1 MMAAFYARAAR
12 FYDAET
18 SGKTDDLRMY
28 LRLAAQY
35 EGGILDVG
43 CGTGRV
49 LIHLAQA
56 GCQVHG
62 IDSDAAMLARLAG
75 KLERM
80 PHLQANI
87 SYVHADALHYAA
99 EREFALILL
108 SYNALMH
115 FHEQESQIALLRR
128 LRRWLADEGRL
139 VIDLPNAG
147 DVFASQDTDSLIL
160 ERTFLEPES
169 GHQVMLQSVSRLDR
183 VTQVL
188 HVDWIYDEMDGDGH
202 VKRIIAPHRLRYFFQ
217 PELALL
223 LRLCGFAVDAVH
235 GDTDGAP
242 FEDGC
247 QRMIVLARPD

>member
-1 MMAAFYARAAR
+1 MSTFYTSAAR

-18 SGKTDDLRMY
+18 GDKTDDLQMY
-28 LRLAAQY
+28 SRLAAQH
-35 EGGILDVG
+35 EGDILDVG

-56 GCQVHG
+56 GYQVHG
-62 IDSDAAMLARLAG
+62 IDRDSSMLGRLAH
-75 KLERM
+75 KLKGM
-80 PHLQANI
+80 PHLQDSIGYVNADVLDY
-87 SYVHADALHYAA
+87 SY

-115 FHEQESQIALLRR
+115 FQEQASQIALLRR
-128 LRRWLADEGRL
+128 LRGWLANAGLL

-147 DVFASQDTDSLIL
+147 DVFASQDTDALIL

-169 GHQVMLQSVSRLDR
+169 GHLVMLQSVSWLDR
-183 VTQVL
+183 VMQVL
-188 HVDWIYDEMDGDGH
+188 HVDWIYDEMDDEGR
-202 VKRIIAPHRLRYFFQ
+202 VKRMIAPHRLRYFFQ

-223 LRLCGFAVDAVH
+223 LKLCGFGVEAVY
-235 GDTDGAP
+235 GDTAWGP

-247 QRMIVLARPD
+247 ERMIVLARPV